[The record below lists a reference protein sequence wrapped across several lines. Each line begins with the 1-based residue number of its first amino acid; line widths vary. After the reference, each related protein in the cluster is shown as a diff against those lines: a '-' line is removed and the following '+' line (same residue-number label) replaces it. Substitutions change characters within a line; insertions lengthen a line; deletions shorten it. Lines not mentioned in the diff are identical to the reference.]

1 MKKAGIILFSKNKEK
16 VCLVYRDYLDDY
28 SFPKGH
34 LEEGETLIQCAIRE
48 TEEETKI
55 KPLIIDNEYI
65 LEDKYLDKEGNQIVV
80 IYYIAFEDGK
90 SDNTS
95 LDTHDVIWVNF
106 DEVEDE
112 YIPTNSSDYGA
123 SQGNFEDVIM
133 GLLGLPEDPVE

>member
-106 DEVEDE
+106 DEVEDKLSYSTTKE
-112 YIPTNSSDYGA
+112 VWKIA
-123 SQGNFEDVIM
+123 KEKILKM
-133 GLLGLPEDPVE
+133 